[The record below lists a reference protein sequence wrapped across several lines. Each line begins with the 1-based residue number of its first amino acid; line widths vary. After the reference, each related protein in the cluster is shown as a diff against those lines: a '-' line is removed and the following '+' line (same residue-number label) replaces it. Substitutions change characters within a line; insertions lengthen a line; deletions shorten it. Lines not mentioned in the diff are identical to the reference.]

1 MDFIEIEGFKSIKS
15 AKVPLS
21 PINILIGAN
30 GSGKSNFIQFFE
42 FLNQLYDRKLS
53 EYVALRGAEKILHKG
68 SKITNKI
75 NAHIS
80 FSQGTNR
87 YALSLVKNDTNDAFI
102 FKNETL
108 WHDENSW
115 NIAHYEK
122 ESRLKTTHVYRTSH
136 IRDYLNGL
144 KKYHFHDTG
153 SNSPFN
159 QMSHIDNDTS
169 FLYEKG
175 ENLAAFLYS
184 IRLEHPITYN
194 LIVKIIQSIAPFFAD
209 FYLQPNVKGFIRLQW
224 QSKYSTA
231 PFGVTDLSDGTIRF
245 MALVMLFMQPDPPKS
260 IIIDEPELG
269 LHPHAITKLA
279 GMIQSVAN
287 KGTQVIVATQ
297 SADLVNH
304 FEPNDIITVD
314 QKEGETQF
322 NRLAKEP
329 LSLWLED
336 YMIGNL
342 WQKNVISGGQP

>member
-1 MDFIEIEGFKSIKS
+1 MDFIKIEGFKSIKS
-15 AKVPLS
+15 AQLNLA

-42 FLNQLYDRKLS
+42 FLNQLYDRKLR
-53 EYVALRGAEKILHKG
+53 EYIALRGAEKILHKG

-80 FSQGTNR
+80 FNQGRNS
-87 YALSLVKNDTNDAFI
+87 YAFSLVKNDADDAFI
-102 FKNETL
+102 FKSETL
-108 WHDENSW
+108 SHDENSW

-122 ESRLKTTHVYRTSH
+122 ESRLKTTHVYRANH
-136 IRDYLNGL
+136 IIDYLNGL

-153 SNSPFN
+153 SHAPFN
-159 QMSHIDNDTS
+159 QMSHIDNDGS

-175 ENLAAFLYS
+175 ENLAAFLYG
-184 IRLEHPITYN
+184 IRLEYPITYH
-194 LIVKIIQSIAPFFAD
+194 LIVKIIQSIAPFFSD
-209 FYLQPNVKGFIRLQW
+209 FHLQPNMKGFIRLQW
-224 QSKYSTA
+224 HSKYSTA

-245 MALVMLFMQPDPPKS
+245 MALVTLFMQPNPPKS

-279 GMIQSVAN
+279 GMIQSIAQ

-297 SADLVNH
+297 SAGLVNH

-314 QKEGETQF
+314 QREGETLF
-322 NRLAKEP
+322 KRLEQEP
-329 LSLWLED
+329 LSLWLEE
-336 YMIGNL
+336 YSIGDL
-342 WQKNVISGGQP
+342 WQQNIIKNGQP